1 MRVKIC
7 GITTEEAA
15 QQALKSGA
23 DFIGFVFAE
32 SKRKIN
38 PKDAENISASLPS
51 TIKKVGVFVN
61 ETKENM
67 LAIAEQ
73 VGLDVIQLH
82 GDEPAEL
89 AEQLPY
95 EVIKAFP
102 VKKESIHTIGAY
114 PCDYYL
120 LDGPIGAYRGGN
132 GTTFDW
138 DLVTDTKINP
148 KKIIL
153 AGGLSPE
160 NVQRAIATAQPAGVD
175 VSSGVETDG
184 KKDLAK
190 INQFITQAKRKIH
203 KS

>member
-1 MRVKIC
+1 MHVKIC
-7 GITTEEAA
+7 GITTEDAA
-15 QQALKSGA
+15 HQALASGA
-23 DFIGFVFAE
+23 DFIGFIFAE

-38 PKDAENISASLPS
+38 PEEAARISGPLPS

-82 GDEPAEL
+82 GEEPAEL

-102 VKKESIHTIGAY
+102 VKMESIHTISAY

-120 LDGPIGAYRGGN
+120 LDSPIGAYRGGN

-138 DLVTDTKINP
+138 DLVTETKLNP
-148 KKIIL
+148 NKIIL
-153 AGGLSPE
+153 AGGLSPD
-160 NVQRAIATAQPAGVD
+160 NVQQAIATAKPTGVD

-184 KKDLAK
+184 KKDLSK
-190 INQFITQAKRKIH
+190 ISQFIMQAKMKG
-203 KS
+203 